1 LGGGL
6 KLFFLGLGMG
16 APLVLFATGG
26 GALLPKS
33 GTWMLG
39 VRKAFGVMLLAVSV
53 WLLERV
59 LPAPVTLALWG
70 LLAVGTAL
78 WLGALEFIPKSGKQR
93 LAQLLG
99 VALLVYGVSA
109 WLGALQGQSDPL
121 RPLGRLDAQVLP
133 STGANAGWQTLD
145 TPAAL
150 DAALLS
156 AKDAG
161 QPLLLDWYAD
171 WCISCKVIEREVLQA
186 PAVREQLSGYRLVRL
201 DMTRSDAEQRTLL
214 DRYQLFGPPA
224 LQLFAPSGE
233 EWQDLRTVGETDA
246 ESFVKRLRQAN
257 SRI

>member
-1 LGGGL
+1 
-6 KLFFLGLGMG
+6 M
-16 APLVLFATGG
+16 
-26 GALLPKS
+26 
-33 GTWMLG
+33 
-39 VRKAFGVMLLAVSV
+39 
-53 WLLERV
+53 
-59 LPAPVTLALWG
+59 
-70 LLAVGTAL
+70 
-78 WLGALEFIPKSGKQR
+78 
-93 LAQLLG
+93 
-99 VALLVYGVSA
+99 
-109 WLGALQGQSDPL
+109 
-121 RPLGRLDAQVLP
+121 DAQVLP